1 MSFADLSTRA
11 QVHRLRQL
19 ALRALE
25 RYPIEVARLRLLEHG
40 FNTTFRVDAVGGSKY
55 ALRIDVN
62 RHKPIGALLA
72 EMAWLDAIARDL
84 DIPVP
89 APLATRDGALFVREH
104 FEPLDTELSIAVMTW
119 LPGKDLGAPT
129 EAAVREL
136 GRMAARLHDHATSWT
151 PPAGADFPDVAAVLM
166 DSPNHLREE
175 HPDVRAEHRD
185 LMLRTFDHVEPLF
198 DAMIAADT
206 RIPIHADLHSWNV
219 KWLRGRMSVFDFDD
233 AGISVPAHDLS
244 IAAYYLLGD
253 ETGVQRRALLDG
265 YAEIRPLPPY
275 TDEQFE
281 AALAART
288 LILMNDILVSTNRE
302 ILNWIPAFL
311 SNTEIRFTQFL
322 ESGVYL
328 SKLPGTVAIG

>member
-1 MSFADLSTRA
+1 MSFAELSTRA
-11 QVHRLRQL
+11 QVHRLRGL

-25 RYPIEVARLRLLEHG
+25 HYPIEVVRLRLLEHG
-40 FNTTFRVDAVGGSKY
+40 FNTTFRVDAADGSKY

-62 RHKPIGALLA
+62 RQKPIAALLA

-84 DIPVP
+84 DIRVP
-89 APLATRDGALFVREH
+89 APIATHADELFVRER

-119 LPGKDLGAPT
+119 LPGKDLGAPN

-136 GRMAARLHDHATSWT
+136 GRMAARLHEHATSWT
-151 PPAGADFPDVAAVLM
+151 PPAGAEFPDVGAVLM
-166 DSPNHLREE
+166 DSPNHLRDE
-175 HPDVRAEHRD
+175 HPEVPAAHRE
-185 LMLRTFDHVEPLF
+185 LMLRTLDHVEPLF
-198 DAMIAADT
+198 DAMLAADT

-219 KWLRGRMSVFDFDD
+219 KWLRGAMSVFDFDD

-253 ETGVQRRALLDG
+253 ETGANRRALFEG
-265 YAEIRPLPPY
+265 YEEIRKLPPF
-275 TDEQFE
+275 TAEQFE

-302 ILNWIPAFL
+302 ILDWIPAFL
-311 SNTEIRFTQFL
+311 SNTEIRFNQYL
-322 ESGVYL
+322 DSGVYR